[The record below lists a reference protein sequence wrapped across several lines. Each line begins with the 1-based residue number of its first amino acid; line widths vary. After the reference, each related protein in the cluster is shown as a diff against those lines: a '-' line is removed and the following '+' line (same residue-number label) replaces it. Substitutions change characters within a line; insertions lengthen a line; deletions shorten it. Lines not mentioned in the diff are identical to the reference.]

1 MLARFDRLRSVITD
15 RRLAAALA
23 LGVGL
28 WAAPAAAHIALL
40 TPMARYPMEHQKSEP
55 CGHPENPPGA
65 GPVAT
70 YQAGETITLEFE
82 EFVDHPGHFRV
93 SLDPTGTDSFTNPT
107 AFDDFYN
114 SPEVILDD
122 IPDANGMYSIEV
134 TLPDTPC
141 DPCTLQLMQ
150 VMEDGMFGPGTS
162 DLYFQCADIVIEG
175 ASAETADPTTGAD
188 ESGGQESSG
197 GGAGS
202 TGSDPD
208 SGGGG
213 SEGSSGSANDE
224 GTTSGATAGSDT
236 TGPADSDDGEGG
248 CSCRAA
254 AGSPVAAPWLLVA
267 LMAWRRRRS

>member
-1 MLARFDRLRSVITD
+1 MLARFDRIRIVLTD

-23 LGVGL
+23 LGTAS
-28 WAAPAAAHIALL
+28 WAAPASAHVALL
-40 TPMARYPMEHQKSEP
+40 SPMARYAQDYQKSEP

-65 GPVAT
+65 GPVAV

-93 SLDPTGTDSFTNPT
+93 ALDPTGTDNFTNPT

-122 IPDANGMYSIEV
+122 IADASGMYSIDV

-150 VMEDGMFGPGTS
+150 VMQDGMFGPGTS
-162 DLYFQCADIVIEG
+162 DLYFQCADIVIEPAG
-175 ASAETADPTTGAD
+175 AETIDPTTGVDGTAG
-188 ESGGQESSG
+188 EESS

-202 TGSDPD
+202 TGAP
-208 SGGGG
+208 
-213 SEGSSGSANDE
+213 
-224 GTTSGATAGSDT
+224 GTTSPMGSEEDSVGVDGPDQETGATGPGTGT
-236 TGPADSDDGEGG
+236 TGPADSDDGDGG
-248 CSCRAA
+248 CSCRTD
-254 AGSPVAAPWLLVA
+254 AGRTGTAPWLLLVLA
-267 LMAWRRRRS
+267 AWRRRRG